1 MLRLPPLNAVRA
13 FEAAAR
19 HGSITRAAEELR
31 IAHSAVSRQVRALEA
46 FLGTRLFARAGRG
59 VALTPEGQR
68 FHRAC
73 SRALNDL
80 SEATGAFFDAG
91 NGLAE
96 VTVSVAPAFAIRWL
110 MPRLAEFRAANPR
123 IEVRISA
130 TERLA
135 DLTLPEAELAIR
147 HGSGRWPDLVC
158 RLLIADRLI
167 AVSRPEL
174 PSGAPPAADLDRLLG
189 HRHCFDVRD
198 TPWGDW
204 YGAQGR
210 PDLARAIR
218 LAPCDEANLVIAFA
232 MAGQGIALARA
243 SLVEAEL
250 ASGELVSL
258 SPAWVPT
265 RFPSYLV
272 WHPARRLRGAA
283 RIFAEW
289 VMRHRQAGA
298 AAPNPC
304 APMRRDGGFILPE
317 SRLAQNLKR

>member
-1 MLRLPPLNAVRA
+1 MLRLPPLNTVRA

-19 HGSITRAAEELR
+19 HGSITRAAEELQ

-46 FLGTRLFARAGRG
+46 FLGASLFSRAGRG
-59 VALTPEGQR
+59 VTLTPEGQR
-68 FHRAC
+68 LQRAC
-73 SRALNDL
+73 SRALNEL
-80 SEATGAFFDAG
+80 SEATRAFFDTGTGFA
-91 NGLAE
+91 A

-123 IEVRISA
+123 IEVRVSA

-135 DLTLPEAELAIR
+135 DLTLPEADLAIR

-158 RLLIADRLI
+158 RLLIADRLV

-174 PSGAPPAADLDRLLG
+174 LGGDPPAAGLDRLRG

-198 TPWGDW
+198 TPWSDW
-204 YGAQGR
+204 YAAQGR
-210 PDLARAIR
+210 PDLTKAIR
-218 LAPCDEANLVIAFA
+218 PAPCDEANLVIAFA

-250 ASGELVSL
+250 ASGALVSL
-258 SPAWVPT
+258 SSASVPT

-272 WHPARRLRGAA
+272 WHPARRPRGAA
-283 RIFAEW
+283 RTFAEW
-289 VMRHRQAGA
+289 VFRQRQAGVA
-298 AAPNPC
+298 ELNPYPPTKPGRPIHPAGITSC
-304 APMRRDGGFILPE
+304 AK
-317 SRLAQNLKR
+317 S